1 MNDFSVILYGVFFFA
16 VAGATFAFMWK
27 SMTFTINEMNKPI
40 KRSNLHPEMRDIES
54 GEELLVFN
62 PEKGEDG
69 EDDVIIV
76 RK

>member
-1 MNDFSVILYGVFFFA
+1 
-16 VAGATFAFMWK
+16 MWK

-62 PEKGEDG
+62 PKKGEDG
-69 EDDVIIV
+69 EDDV
-76 RK
+76 KMAA

>member
-1 MNDFSVILYGVFFFA
+1 MSDTATFIYGIFFFV
-16 VAGATFAFMWK
+16 VAGASFAFMWK

-69 EDDVIIV
+69 EDDVFIV

>member
-1 MNDFSVILYGVFFFA
+1 MNDITVFLYGVFFFA

-40 KRSNLHPEMRDIES
+40 KRIVHPEMKDVQS
-54 GEELLVFN
+54 GDELLVFN
-62 PEKGEDG
+62 PDDDG
-69 EDDVIIV
+69 EDDVIVI